1 MLRKLISF
9 WNKVI
14 AYAEINIKM
23 TKVKRGPKSERGGE
37 EGRGERRKGERRKGE
52 KRREKERREKE
63 RGEKERRGKT
73 LI

>member
-23 TKVKRGPKSERGGE
+23 TIEKRGGKSERGGE
-37 EGRGERRKGERRKGE
+37 EGREG
-52 KRREKERREKE
+52 
-63 RGEKERRGKT
+63 
-73 LI
+73 

>member
-23 TKVKRGPKSERGGE
+23 TKEKRGGKSERGGE
-37 EGRGERRKGERRKGE
+37 EGREGEKRKGERRKGERRKGE
-52 KRREKERREKE
+52 RRK
-63 RGEKERRGKT
+63 
-73 LI
+73 

>member
-23 TKVKRGPKSERGGE
+23 TIEKRGGKSERGGE
-37 EGRGERRKGERRKGE
+37 EGRERERRKGE
-52 KRREKERREKE
+52 KGKGEKRRE
-63 RGEKERRGKT
+63 
-73 LI
+73 